1 MSSRP
6 QGGAESSRSVRQD
19 WLAGLPEERHRA
31 FDAAVGG
38 LESLYAMTSVAL
50 DEAFSARERGALV
63 LAREQVAISA
73 ELTNRLSIQ
82 LSEALRVLAEYG
94 RKARKY
100 PQVAP
105 LNSDFFRG
113 TTAQHIAAMQE
124 VMHRLMPTRRVRF
137 THKLEALAQAVQEV
151 SKEYRGVAE
160 EIAGGASTDPAGHWE
175 ALDSLHYDLNTCL
188 RETIVIL
195 KSFLLALSS
204 GQFDA
209 FQERLTA
216 LVPSGVNPGVSGAS
230 T

>member
-1 MSSRP
+1 VSSRP
-6 QGGAESSRSVRQD
+6 HEGAEASRSVRQD
-19 WLAGLPEERHRA
+19 WFAGLPEERHRA

-38 LESLYAMTSVAL
+38 LESLYAMVSVAL
-50 DEAFSARERGALV
+50 DEAFSAREKGALV

-73 ELTNRLSIQ
+73 ELTNRLGIQ
-82 LSEALRVLAEYG
+82 LFEALRALEEYG

-105 LNSDFFRG
+105 LNADFFRG
-113 TTAQHIAAMQE
+113 ATAQRIAAMQE
-124 VMHRLMPTRRVRF
+124 VMHRLMPTRRARF
-137 THKLEALAQAVQEV
+137 THKVEALGQTVQELT
-151 SKEYRGVAE
+151 KEYRAAAE
-160 EIAGGASTDPAGHWE
+160 EIAAGASTDPAGHWE
-175 ALDSLHYDLNTCL
+175 ALDLVHYDLNTCL

-204 GQFDA
+204 GQFEA

-216 LVPSGVNPGVSGAS
+216 LVPHGFDPGVSGAS